1 MGVVTIS
8 AAFGAGG
15 SEIGPA
21 VAQALG
27 LPFVD
32 RAIPAHV
39 AQKLGVPLREAEAK
53 DERVD
58 TGFWRV
64 ISSMVFA
71 PDVAGVG
78 PLGYN
83 AVTSEHAYREQ
94 TEAVLREVAAGGGV
108 ILGRAGAIVLADAAP
123 ALHVRLTGDREARAA
138 GHARRIG
145 CPIEDARRE
154 LEENDSAREAY
165 VRHLYRR
172 DATECRHYH
181 LVIDTM
187 ALSWNAVTSLIV
199 AAARDRDVVQ

>member
-21 VAQALG
+21 VAQILG

-39 AQKLGVPLREAEAK
+39 AEKLGVPLREAEAK
-53 DERVD
+53 DEHVD

-78 PLGYN
+78 PMAYTT
-83 AVTSEHAYREQ
+83 VTNERAYRDQ
-94 TEAVLREVAAGGGV
+94 TEAVLREVAANGGV
-108 ILGRAGAIVLADAAP
+108 ILGRAGAIVLADVP
-123 ALHVRLTGDREARAA
+123 NALHVRLHGATDARAA
-138 GHARRIG
+138 GHAARTG
-145 CPIEDARRE
+145 CDLDEARNE
-154 LEENDSAREAY
+154 LHENDSAREAY
-165 VRHLYRR
+165 VRHLYRC

-187 ALSWNAVTSLIV
+187 SLSWDTVATLI
-199 AAARDRDVVQ
+199 ATAARNRGVA